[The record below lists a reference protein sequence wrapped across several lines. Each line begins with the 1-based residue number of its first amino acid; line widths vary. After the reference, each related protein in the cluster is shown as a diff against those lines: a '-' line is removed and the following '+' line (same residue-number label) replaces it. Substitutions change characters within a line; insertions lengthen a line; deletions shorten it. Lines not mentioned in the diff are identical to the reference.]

1 MQHKKKYGLALA
13 IAAALAA
20 PSAFATNG
28 YFSHGYSIKEKG
40 MAGVGAALPQDSL
53 AAATNPA
60 GMVMVGSRL
69 DVGASLFSPHRSYT
83 VRGMPSGAPGT
94 FGLFPETVDSES
106 EYFLI
111 PHFGWNRM
119 LNADS
124 SVGVSVYGNGGM
136 NTDYPRSAGG
146 GFGVFGAGMVPGA
159 ERRTGVDLAQ
169 LFVNVTYA
177 QKITPTSSWGI
188 SPILAYQRFKARGL
202 AAFGG
207 FSTDP
212 TKLTDNDYDSSTGLG
227 AKIGIMGEVAPGVTL
242 GGSYQTKVRMSEL
255 DDYRGLFAEKGDFDI
270 PSTATVGVAWKVT
283 PASVLAFDVQRIWYT
298 DVASVSNPLMPALG
312 ACGMGDV
319 TQCLGTS
326 NGSGFGWD
334 DMTIY
339 KIGYQWDTS
348 QAWTWR
354 VGYSYGEQPIPSS
367 EVLFNILAPG
377 VIEQHLTF
385 GFTNRLSN
393 MTEWSFFAMYAPEKE
408 VSGPNPLEAPGAQR
422 ITLRMD
428 QWEVGASW
436 GMKF

>member
-1 MQHKKKYGLALA
+1 MQHKKKYSLALA
-13 IAAALAA
+13 VAAAIAA

-40 MAGVGAALPQDSL
+40 IVGAGVALPQDSL

-69 DVGASLFSPHRSYT
+69 DVGASLFSPRRSYT
-83 VRGMPSGAPGT
+83 AGNPGPMAA
-94 FGLFPETVDSES
+94 FPLFPETVDSDS

-119 LNADS
+119 LSGDS
-124 SVGVSVYGNGGM
+124 SVGVSLYGNGGM
-136 NTDYPRSAGG
+136 NTDYARSAGG

-169 LFVNVTYA
+169 LFVNLTYA

-188 SPILAYQRFKARGL
+188 SPIFAYQRFKANGL
-202 AAFGG
+202 AAFGAFG
-207 FSTDP
+207 LSSDP
-212 TKLTDNDYDSSTGLG
+212 SKLTDNDYDSSTGWG
-227 AKIGIMGEVAPGVTL
+227 ARIGIMGEVAPGVTL
-242 GGSYQTKVRMSEL
+242 GGSYQTKIRMSEF
-255 DDYRGLFAEKGDFDI
+255 DDYAGLFAEKGDFDI
-270 PSTATVGVAWKVT
+270 PSTATVGIAWKVT
-283 PASVLAFDVQRIWYT
+283 PTSVLAFDVQRIWYT
-298 DVASVSNPLMPALG
+298 DVASVSNPMMPALG
-312 ACGMGDV
+312 ACFGGDASR
-319 TQCLGTS
+319 CLGTS
-326 NGSGFGWD
+326 NGPGFGWE

-377 VIEQHLTF
+377 VIEQHFTF
-385 GFTNRLSN
+385 GFTNRLNNAS
-393 MTEWSFFAMYAPEKE
+393 EWSFFAMYAPEKE
-408 VSGPNPLEAPGAQR
+408 VGGTSPLGDGQR
-422 ITLRMD
+422 VTLRMD